1 MTKARKTAYAA
12 LLTTAVIW
20 GFAPPIIKHTLS
32 FIDPF
37 SFLFYRFLV
46 AGLLLAL
53 PLFLKLKKTK
63 FSLKKIGKYLALGF
77 LGTPLTLGLLF
88 IGIQKTTA
96 IDASIIWIIAPILVV
111 LGGAFLL
118 KEDVTKIEKIGI
130 GLALMGT
137 LITIFQP
144 LFEPGVNFGGNIWG
158 NTLVFGGTCVWAGF
172 TLLTKKEKELNPFIL
187 SSSSFLVGALVM
199 FPFFLTRPVFIIPKP
214 AIFGILYMAI
224 LGSVVAY
231 FTYIYGLRKIEA
243 SEATVFTYLQPI
255 FAVPASVI
263 FLGEKI
269 TWVFLIGASLISLGV
284 FICEKK

>member
-1 MTKARKTAYAA
+1 MTKVRKLAYAA
-12 LLTTAVIW
+12 LLTTAIIW
-20 GFAPPIIKHTLS
+20 GFAPPIIKYTLN
-32 FIDPF
+32 FVTPV
-37 SFLFYRFLV
+37 SFLFYRFLI
-46 AGLLLAL
+46 ATLILAI

-63 FSLKKIGKYLALGF
+63 PKPLKIKKYLSLGF
-77 LGTPLTLGLLF
+77 LGTPLTLSLLF

-118 KEDVTKIEKIGI
+118 KENVTKIEKIGI
-130 GLALMGT
+130 GLTLMGT

-144 LFEPGVNFGGNIWG
+144 LLESGVNFGGNIWG
-158 NTLVFGGTCVWAGF
+158 NALVFGGTCAWAGF
-172 TLLTKKEKELNPFIL
+172 TLLTKKEKLDPFIL

-199 FPFFLTRPVFIIPKP
+199 FPFFLTRPVFAIPTQ
-214 AIFGILYMAI
+214 AVFGILYMAI

-231 FTYIYGLRKIEA
+231 STYIYGVSKIEA

-269 TWVFLIGASLISLGV
+269 TWAFLIGALLIGLGV
-284 FICEKK
+284 FICEKR

>member
-12 LLTTAVIW
+12 LLTTAIIW
-20 GFAPPIIKHTLS
+20 GFAPPIIKYTLN
-32 FIDPF
+32 FITPV

-46 AGLLLAL
+46 AALLLTL

-63 FSLKKIGKYLALGF
+63 PSLKKTSKYLVLGF
-77 LGTPLTLGLLF
+77 LGTPLTLTLLF

-118 KEDVTKIEKIGI
+118 KEKVSKTERIGI
-130 GLALMGT
+130 GLTLTGT

-144 LFEPGVNFGGNIWG
+144 LLESGVNFGGNIWG

-172 TLLTKKEKELNPFIL
+172 TLLTKKEKKLDPFIL
-187 SSSSFLVGALVM
+187 SSSSFLVGALAM
-199 FPFFLTRPVFIIPKP
+199 FPFFLTQPVLTVPKQ

-231 FTYIYGLRKIEA
+231 FTYIYGLTKIEA
-243 SEATVFTYLQPI
+243 SEATIFTYLQPL
-255 FAVPASVI
+255 FAVPLAAVW
-263 FLGEKI
+263 LAEKI
-269 TWVFLIGASLISLGV
+269 TLPFLVGALLIGLGV
-284 FICEKK
+284 FICEKR